1 MTLINSEQASKQSTS
16 SLLENMF
23 RKDAINASQQ
33 RLGMPVKPLAVSAIV
48 LTVFLVIVMVVIVTF
63 LVTARYAR
71 KETVSGQITPSAGS
85 FRIIS
90 QLNGIAERVLV
101 SEGQHV
107 KTGQELIAISA
118 NPVLESGNT
127 LVASL
132 KSIQAIQRRAQEM
145 NATARA
151 QQLAMQIE
159 ELTAR
164 RNGLNVDLAR
174 RDASRK
180 ILEERRLL
188 QAKNVSA
195 NQKLLDAGMV
205 SPAASRQH
213 DDAYLA
219 VQHEIAQAERE
230 TELQRSQL
238 AQVNAQIGRLH
249 AEANLARSEATNLKA
264 QLDERE
270 VSMEAQHTGRLT
282 SPIDGVVTALQ
293 PRRGTS
299 VTPGQTLAVIVPATA
314 TASDS
319 QLEVELW
326 APSKSVGFVH
336 PGAKVRIMYDAFPY
350 QTFGMGEGVVREV
363 SGTPLLPGELPVPGT
378 GNEQLFRIRV
388 SLSQPTIAA
397 YGRDWRLVPGMRLSA
412 DLILEE
418 QTLFEWLLEPL
429 RAMKKRAI

>member
-1 MTLINSEQASKQSTS
+1 M
-16 SLLENMF
+16 
-23 RKDAINASQQ
+23 
-33 RLGMPVKPLAVSAIV
+33 
-48 LTVFLVIVMVVIVTF
+48 LTAFLMIVMVVIVTF
-63 LVTARYAR
+63 LLTARYAR

-85 FRIIS
+85 FKIVS

-107 KTGQELIAISA
+107 KVGQELIAISA
-118 NPVLESGNT
+118 NPVLESGDT

-145 NATARA
+145 NANARA

-159 ELTAR
+159 EFTAR
-164 RNGLNVDLAR
+164 RDGLSVDLAR
-174 RDASRK
+174 QGISRK

-195 NQKLLDAGMV
+195 NQKLLDAGML
-205 SPAASRQH
+205 SAAASRQH

-238 AQVNAQIGRLH
+238 AQVSAQIGRLH

-270 VSMEAQHTGRLT
+270 VSLEAQHTGRLI
-282 SPIDGVVTALQ
+282 SPIDGIVTALQ
-293 PRRGTS
+293 PRPGTS
-299 VTPGQTLAVIVPATA
+299 VTPGQTLAVIIPATA
-314 TASDS
+314 AASDS

-326 APSKSVGFVH
+326 APSRSVGFVH

-350 QTFGMGEGVVREV
+350 QTFGMGQGVVREV
-363 SGTPLLPGELPVPGT
+363 SGTPLLPGELPVPGA

-397 YGRDWRLVPGMRLSA
+397 YGRDWRLVSGMRLSA